1 MKPLLRR
8 LTYIAAGIALTLV
21 MGTVGFTVIEGYPL
35 FDAFYMTLITITTVG
50 YAEIHPLSHAG
61 RIFNSF
67 LIFFGVTIMFF
78 AIGAMTQS
86 LIELE
91 LGEYFGKRR
100 ARRMI
105 QKLDRHFIICGYGRV
120 DRSAASEG

>member
-1 MKPLLRR
+1 MNSRR
-8 LTYIAAGIALTLV
+8 RTTLS
-21 MGTVGFTVIEGYPL
+21 GG
-35 FDAFYMTLITITTVG
+35 
-50 YAEIHPLSHAG
+50 
-61 RIFNSF
+61 
-67 LIFFGVTIMFF
+67 F

-120 DRSAASEG
+120 GRNAASEG